1 MARPMKSSDVEDK
14 LQEIVR
20 AALELKPGTDVTHA
34 QQANIAS
41 WDSLA
46 HVSLMLA
53 LEGEFGV
60 TIGMR
65 DQLELTSYDAIRRY
79 FADHRGNGAS
89 S

>member
-1 MARPMKSSDVEDK
+1 MKSSDLETK

-20 AALELKPGTDVTHA
+20 AALELKPATDVTHA
-34 QQANIAS
+34 QQTNVAS

-53 LEGEFGV
+53 LEGEFGL

-79 FADHRGNGAS
+79 VAEHNGGNGAS

>member
-1 MARPMKSSDVEDK
+1 MEHK

-20 AALELKPGTDVTHA
+20 AALELQPGTDVTRA
-34 QQANIAS
+34 QQANVAS

-53 LEGEFGV
+53 IEGEFGLA
-60 TIGMR
+60 IGMR

-79 FADHRGNGAS
+79 VGERNGGNGAS
-89 S
+89 A

>member
-1 MARPMKSSDVEDK
+1 MEHK
-14 LQEIVR
+14 LQEVVR
-20 AALELKPGTDVTHA
+20 AALELAPGTDVTHA
-34 QQANIAS
+34 AQANVAT

-60 TIGMR
+60 TVSMR

-79 FADHRGNGAS
+79 LAEHNGGNGGSA
-89 S
+89 

>member
-1 MARPMKSSDVEDK
+1 MKSSDVDLK

-20 AALELKPGTDVTHA
+20 AALELAPGTDVTRA
-34 QQANIAS
+34 QQANVAS

-53 LEGEFGV
+53 LEGEFRI

-79 FADHRGNGAS
+79 VGERNGGNGAPS
-89 S
+89 

>member
-1 MARPMKSSDVEDK
+1 MKSFDVADK

-20 AALELKPGTDVTHA
+20 AALELPAGADVTNA
-34 QQANIAS
+34 RQANVAS

-53 LEGEFGV
+53 IEGEFGI

-79 FADHRGNGAS
+79 VAEHNGGNGAS
-89 S
+89 A

>member
-1 MARPMKSSDVEDK
+1 MRSSDVEDK

-20 AALELKPGTDVTHA
+20 AALELGPEADVRRVH
-34 QQANIAS
+34 QASVAS

-60 TIGMR
+60 TIGMH
-65 DQLELTSYDAIRRY
+65 DQLQLTSYDAIRRY
-79 FADHRGNGAS
+79 LADHAGNGGPA
-89 S
+89 

>member
-1 MARPMKSSDVEDK
+1 MKSSDVDAT

-20 AALELKPGTDVTHA
+20 AALELPPGTDVTHA
-34 QQANIAS
+34 QQSTVAG

-53 LEGEFGV
+53 IEGEFGV

-65 DQLELTSYDAIRRY
+65 DQLELTSYEAIRRY
-79 FADHRGNGAS
+79 LADHNGNGAAP
-89 S
+89 

>member
-1 MARPMKSSDVEDK
+1 MKSSDLADK

-20 AALELKPGTDVTHA
+20 AALELPAGTDVTNA
-34 QQANIAS
+34 QQTNVAS

-53 LEGEFGV
+53 IESEFGV

-79 FADHRGNGAS
+79 VAEHNGGNGGSA
-89 S
+89 

>member
-1 MARPMKSSDVEDK
+1 MKSSEMEHK

-20 AALELKPGTDVTHA
+20 AALELEHGTDVTHA
-34 QQANIAS
+34 AQANVAS

-53 LEGEFGV
+53 IEGEFGLV
-60 TIGMR
+60 IGMR

-79 FADHRGNGAS
+79 VAQHNGGNGAS
-89 S
+89 A